1 MTYPKNPYSVLG
13 IVAVSIVVTSVL
25 VSVISVLISSS
36 VVYIVMKRKYTIN
49 GRKTKESNNEA
60 ITQYDLPNVA
70 ADNTTAIYDLPD
82 DRDEMIQHNAAY
94 GVNMT

>member
-1 MTYPKNPYSVLG
+1 MIKNPYS
-13 IVAVSIVVTSVL
+13 VAVSIVVTSVL
-25 VSVISVLISSS
+25 VSVISVLISSL
-36 VVYIVMKRKYTIN
+36 VVYLVMKRKYTSN

-60 ITQYDLPNVA
+60 MTQYDLSNVA
-70 ADNTTAIYDLPD
+70 ADNTTAIYDLPSFAD